1 MSTLPERP
9 ISMVIGALGGEGGGV
24 LTTWVVRAAE
34 MCNFPTQSTSIPGV
48 AQRTGATTY
57 YVEIYPAPHDQ
68 LGGKSPVMALYPAP
82 GNMDIVVTSELMEAG
97 RMLENGMVTSD
108 RTTLIASTHRVYSIT
123 EKSAMGDGLFRG
135 DNLDNAAQKLAKRAI
150 LFDIANL
157 AEKEGTVLNANVLGV
172 IAGSGELPIPVENFA
187 ESIRESGVAVESN
200 LKGFEVG
207 LAYMKG
213 NMNLPEAA
221 PTKKFRAPKPSAD
234 SLIAEVAAS
243 YPGEA
248 LAIVTEGVN
257 RLVDYQNAAYA
268 KLYLDRLSGVLA
280 IDRER
285 GGERNNWALTVET
298 GRYLALMMS
307 YEDIIRVADLKSRRS
322 RFQRVRTE
330 VMAKE
335 NEPVHMTEF
344 LKPGFDEFTSIMP
357 AWLGRPIMNWAM
369 GNNWAKNYNFAMRVR
384 THTIFGFVRVWGLSK
399 LRFYRTRTYR
409 YSQEQQAIEGWLE
422 IVKDGAALHYQLAVE
437 IAELANLR
445 KGYSDTHKRGLEN
458 FSRIM
463 ADISIPCAKAEKDP
477 AWGAE
482 ALVQLRTAALADP
495 EGGALDKA
503 FTALSAPPAA
513 AAAAAAE

>member
-1 MSTLPERP
+1 
-9 ISMVIGALGGEGGGV
+9 
-24 LTTWVVRAAE
+24 
-34 MCNFPTQSTSIPGV
+34 
-48 AQRTGATTY
+48 
-57 YVEIYPAPHDQ
+57 
-68 LGGKSPVMALYPAP
+68 
-82 GNMDIVVTSELMEAG
+82 
-97 RMLENGMVTSD
+97 
-108 RTTLIASTHRVYSIT
+108 
-123 EKSAMGDGLFRG
+123 
-135 DNLDNAAQKLAKRAI
+135 
-150 LFDIANL
+150 
-157 AEKEGTVLNANVLGV
+157 
-172 IAGSGELPIPVENFA
+172 VENFA

-213 NMNLPEAA
+213 NLNLPDAA

-248 LAIVTEGVN
+248 LSIVTEGVK
-257 RLVDYQNAAYA
+257 RLVDYQNATYA

-399 LRFYRTRTYR
+399 LRFYRPRTYR
-409 YSQEQQAIEGWLE
+409 YSQEQPAIEGWLE
-422 IVKDGAALHYQLAVE
+422 IVKDAAALHYQLAVE

-458 FSRIM
+458 FARIM
-463 ADISIPCAKAEKDP
+463 ADISIPCSKAEKDP

-513 AAAAAAE
+513 AAAE

>member
-1 MSTLPERP
+1 MSALPERP

-34 MCNFPTQSTSIPGV
+34 LCDFPTQSTSIPGV

-57 YVEIYPAPHDQ
+57 YVEIFPAPRDQ
-68 LGGKSPVMALYPAP
+68 LDGKLPVMALYAAP

-108 RTTLIASTHRVYSIT
+108 RTTLIASTHRVYSII

-135 DNLDNAAQKLAKRAI
+135 DKLDNAAQKLAKRAI
-150 LFDIANL
+150 LFDIATL
-157 AEKEGTVLNANVLGV
+157 AEKEGTVLNAIILGV
-172 IAGSGELPIPVENFA
+172 IAGSGELPIPVDNFTK
-187 ESIRESGVAVESN
+187 SIRESGVAVESN
-200 LKGFEVG
+200 IKGFEIG

-213 NMNLPEAA
+213 ELKLPDAA
-221 PTKKFRAPKPSAD
+221 PDKKIRAAKPSAD
-234 SLIAEVAAS
+234 SLIAEVASS

-248 LAIVTEGVN
+248 LAIVTEGVK
-257 RLVDYQNAAYA
+257 RLVDYQNPAYA
-268 KLYLDRLSGVLA
+268 KLYLDRLAGVLA

-285 GGERNNWALTVET
+285 GGERNNWSLTVET

-322 RFQRVRTE
+322 RFERIRTE
-330 VMAKE
+330 VVAKAG
-335 NEPVHMTEF
+335 EPVHMTEF

-357 AWLGRPIMNWAM
+357 SWLGRPIMNWAM
-369 GNNWAKNYNFAMRVR
+369 GNDWANNYNFAMRVR

-399 LRFYRTRTYR
+399 LRFYRPKTYR
-409 YSQEQQAIEGWLE
+409 FSQEQPAIEGWLE
-422 IVKDGAALHYQLAVE
+422 IVKDAAVRHYQLAVE

-445 KGYSDTHKRGLEN
+445 KGYSDTHKRGLQN
-458 FSRIM
+458 FARIM
-463 ADISIPCAKAEKDP
+463 AEIAIPCSKAEKDP

-482 ALVQLRTAALADP
+482 AVTTLRAAALADP
-495 EGGALDKA
+495 EGNALDKA
-503 FTALSAPPAA
+503 FSSLDAAPT
-513 AAAAAAE
+513 AAAAE

>member
-1 MSTLPERP
+1 MSALPERP

-34 MCNFPTQSTSIPGV
+34 LCDFPTQSTSIPGV

-57 YVEIYPAPHDQ
+57 YVEIFPAPRDQ
-68 LGGKSPVMALYPAP
+68 LDGKLPVMALYAAP

-108 RTTLIASTHRVYSIT
+108 RTTLIASTHRVYSII

-135 DNLDNAAQKLAKRAI
+135 DKLDNAAQKLAKRAI
-150 LFDIANL
+150 LFDIATL
-157 AEKEGTVLNANVLGV
+157 AEKEGTVLNAIILGV
-172 IAGSGELPIPVENFA
+172 IAGSGELPIPVDNFTK
-187 ESIRESGVAVESN
+187 SIRESGVAVESN
-200 LKGFEVG
+200 IKGFEIG

-213 NMNLPEAA
+213 ELKLPDAA
-221 PTKKFRAPKPSAD
+221 PDKKIRAAKPSAD
-234 SLIAEVAAS
+234 SLIAEVASS

-248 LAIVTEGVN
+248 LAIVTEGVK
-257 RLVDYQNAAYA
+257 RLVDYQNPAYA
-268 KLYLDRLSGVLA
+268 KLYLDRLADVLA

-285 GGERNNWALTVET
+285 GGERNNWSLTVET

-322 RFQRVRTE
+322 RFERIRTE
-330 VMAKE
+330 VVAKAG
-335 NEPVHMTEF
+335 EPVHMTEF

-357 AWLGRPIMNWAM
+357 SWLGRPIMNWAM
-369 GNNWAKNYNFAMRVR
+369 GNDWANNYNFAMRVR

-399 LRFYRTRTYR
+399 LRFYRPKTYR
-409 YSQEQQAIEGWLE
+409 FSQEQPAIEGWLE
-422 IVKDGAALHYQLAVE
+422 IVKDAAVRHYQLAVE

-445 KGYSDTHKRGLEN
+445 KGYSDTHKRGLQN
-458 FSRIM
+458 FARIM
-463 ADISIPCAKAEKDP
+463 AEIAIPCSKAEKDP

-482 ALVQLRTAALADP
+482 AVTTLRAAALADP
-495 EGGALDKA
+495 EGNALDKA
-503 FTALSAPPAA
+503 FSSLDAAPT
-513 AAAAAAE
+513 AAAAE

>member
-1 MSTLPERP
+1 MSALPERP

-34 MCNFPTQSTSIPGV
+34 LCDFPTQSTSIPGV

-57 YVEIYPAPHDQ
+57 YVEIFPAPRDQ
-68 LGGKSPVMALYPAP
+68 LDGKLPVMALYAAP

-108 RTTLIASTHRVYSIT
+108 RTTLIASTHRVYSII

-135 DNLDNAAQKLAKRAI
+135 DKLDNAAQKLAKRAI
-150 LFDIANL
+150 LFDIATL
-157 AEKEGTVLNANVLGV
+157 AEKEGTVLNAIILGV
-172 IAGSGELPIPVENFA
+172 IAGSGELPIPVENFTK
-187 ESIRESGVAVESN
+187 SIRESGVAVESN
-200 LKGFEVG
+200 IKGFEIG

-213 NMNLPEAA
+213 ELKLPDAA
-221 PTKKFRAPKPSAD
+221 PDKKIRAAKPSAD
-234 SLIAEVAAS
+234 SLIAEVASS

-248 LAIVTEGVN
+248 LAIVTEGVK
-257 RLVDYQNAAYA
+257 RLVDYQNPAYA
-268 KLYLDRLSGVLA
+268 KLYLERLSGVLA

-322 RFQRVRTE
+322 RFQRVRSE
-330 VMAKE
+330 VMAKTD
-335 NEPVHMTEF
+335 EPVYMTEF

-357 AWLGRPIMNWAM
+357 SWLGRPIMNWAM

-399 LRFYRTRTYR
+399 LRFYRPKTYR
-409 YSQEQQAIEGWLE
+409 FSQEQPAIEGWLE
-422 IVKDGAALHYQLAVE
+422 IVKDAAVRHYQLAVE

-445 KGYSDTHKRGLEN
+445 KGYSDTHKRGLQN
-458 FSRIM
+458 FARIM
-463 ADISIPCAKAEKDP
+463 AEIAIPCSKAEKDP

-482 ALVQLRTAALADP
+482 AVTTLRAAALADP
-495 EGGALDKA
+495 EGNALDKA
-503 FTALSAPPAA
+503 FSSLDAAPT
-513 AAAAAAE
+513 AAAAE

>member
-82 GNMDIVVTSELMEAG
+82 GNMDMVVTSELMEAG

-157 AEKEGTVLNANVLGV
+157 AEKEGTVLNAIVLGV

>member
-82 GNMDIVVTSELMEAG
+82 GNMDMVVTSELMEAG

-123 EKSAMGDGLFRG
+123 EKSAMGDGRFRG

-157 AEKEGTVLNANVLGV
+157 AEKEGTVLNAIVLGV

-213 NMNLPEAA
+213 NLNLPEAA

-513 AAAAAAE
+513 AAAE

>member
-1 MSTLPERP
+1 MSALPDRP

-34 MCNFPTQSTSIPGV
+34 LCDFPTQSTSIPGV

-57 YVEIYPAPHDQ
+57 YVEIFPAPRDQ
-68 LGGKSPVMALYPAP
+68 LDGKLPIMALYAAP

-108 RTTLIASTHRVYSIT
+108 RTTLIASTHRVYSII

-135 DNLDNAAQKLAKRAI
+135 DKLDNAAQKLAKRAI
-150 LFDIANL
+150 LFDIATL
-157 AEKEGTVLNANVLGV
+157 AEKEGTVLNAIILGV
-172 IAGSGELPIPVENFA
+172 IAGSGELPIPVENFTK
-187 ESIRESGVAVESN
+187 SIRESGVAVESN
-200 LKGFEVG
+200 IKGFEIG

-213 NMNLPEAA
+213 ELKLPDAA
-221 PTKKFRAPKPSAD
+221 PDKKIRAAKPSAD
-234 SLIAEVAAS
+234 SLIAEVASS

-248 LAIVTEGVN
+248 LAIVTEGVK
-257 RLVDYQNAAYA
+257 RLVDYQNPAYA
-268 KLYLDRLSGVLA
+268 KLYLERLSGVLA

-330 VMAKE
+330 VMAKTD
-335 NEPVHMTEF
+335 EPVYMSEF

-357 AWLGRPIMNWAM
+357 SWLGRPIMNWAM

-399 LRFYRTRTYR
+399 LRFYRPKTYR
-409 YSQEQQAIEGWLE
+409 FSQEQPAIEGWLE
-422 IVKDGAALHYQLAVE
+422 IVKDAAVRHYQLAVE

-445 KGYSDTHKRGLEN
+445 KGYSDTHKRGLQN
-458 FSRIM
+458 FARIM
-463 ADISIPCAKAEKDP
+463 AEIAIPCSKAEKDP

-482 ALVQLRTAALADP
+482 AVTTLRAAALADP
-495 EGGALDKA
+495 EGNALDKA
-503 FTALSAPPAA
+503 FSSLDAAPT
-513 AAAAAAE
+513 AAAAE